1 VKMRIL
7 VVEDSEDIRELL
19 GQLLES
25 EGYEFFLAADG
36 QKGLDQAHFH
46 QPDLIFMDMSLP
58 VMTGWEAVRHLR
70 QEVQFKNTPIIAMTA
85 HASKA
90 DEDRAM
96 QVGCTAYI
104 SKPFDVDK
112 VLEYV
117 STYNPHSNPPA
128 K

>member
-1 VKMRIL
+1 MRIL
-7 VVEDSEDIRELL
+7 VVEDSDDIRELL

-36 QKGLDQAHFH
+36 QKGMEQAHLH

-58 VMTGWEAVRHLR
+58 IITGWEAVRRLR
-70 QEVQFKNTPIIAMTA
+70 QEAQFKNTPIIAMTA

-90 DEDRAM
+90 DENRAT
-96 QVGCTAYI
+96 QVGCTSYI

-112 VLEYV
+112 VLEFVTTYT
-117 STYNPHSNPPA
+117 STLHSNPAA